1 MLSIRKIGII
11 GRAYR
16 HLNRYRHILT
26 VLFKYGFGDL
36 VDILKIEQYLEIGL
50 QMISRKR
57 REQVEKLSRAERV
70 RMVMEELG
78 PTFIKLGQILSTR
91 PDLIPVEF
99 IQELSKLQDNV
110 PPFPYTEARQIIESE
125 LGKPIA
131 DIFQHFENTP
141 LAAASIGQVHRALLK
156 DDEEVVIKVQRP
168 GIRKIIEVDLE
179 IMLHLASLMERHLE
193 ELQVHRPV
201 RIVQEFART
210 LGKEIDYTIEASHIE
225 RFARQSMDDPTVYV
239 PKVFRDTT
247 TERVLTMEY
256 IDGIKASEIDR
267 IEREGLDRK
276 IITTR
281 GADLILRQI
290 FDHGF
295 FHADPHPG
303 NIFVLPDNV
312 ICLIDFGMM
321 GYIDRQTR
329 ESFADL
335 IYSVIHQ
342 DEFKATQI
350 LLKLTEYDEKPD
362 VRALERDL
370 TDFIGQYLYVPLKDL
385 QMEKLLHQLLKIL
398 SRHRLQIPQ
407 DLFLMMKALA
417 TVEGIGLL
425 LDPDFEMIKQTTPFI
440 QRVRM
445 ARYHPKRMTDDIV
458 RSGIEFVQLMQEIP
472 GETREI
478 LEQMKQGK
486 IKMEFKHKGLEPM
499 LSTYD
504 QISNRIAFAIVIAA
518 LIIGSALIVL
528 SKTPPFL
535 FGISVI
541 GIIGFLAAAVMGLWL
556 LIAIL
561 KKGRLW
567 GP

>member
-110 PPFPYTEARQIIESE
+110 PSFPYPEARQIIESE
-125 LGKPIA
+125 IGRPLE

-141 LAAASIGQVHRALLK
+141 LAAASIGQVHRAQLK
-156 DDEEVVIKVQRP
+156 DGEEAVVKVQRP

-210 LGKEIDYTIEASHIE
+210 LEKEIDYTIETSHIE

-247 TERVLTMEY
+247 TERILTMEY

-276 IITTR
+276 IITAR

-290 FDHGF
+290 FDYGF

-312 ICLIDFGMM
+312 ICYIDFGMM
-321 GYIDRQTR
+321 GSIDRQTR

-335 IYSVIHQ
+335 IYTVIHH
-342 DEFKATQI
+342 DESRATQI

-362 VRALERDL
+362 VRVLERDL
-370 TDFIGQYLYVPLKDL
+370 TEFIGQHLYVPLKDL

-407 DLFLMMKALA
+407 NLFLMMKALA

-425 LDPDFEMIKQTTPFI
+425 LDPDFEMIKQTIPFI
-440 QRVRM
+440 QRVKM
-445 ARYHPKRMTDDIV
+445 ARYHPKRMANDII
-458 RSGIEFVQLMQEIP
+458 RSGVEFVQLMQEIP

-486 IKMEFKHKGLEPM
+486 IKMEFEHKGLEPM

-535 FGISVI
+535 FGISFI
-541 GIIGFLAAAVMGLWL
+541 GIIGFLAAALMGLWL

-561 KKGRLW
+561 KKGKL
-567 GP
+567 

>member
-78 PTFIKLGQILSTR
+78 PTFVKLGQILSTR
-91 PDLIPVEF
+91 PDLISVEF

-125 LGKPIA
+125 LGRPLE
-131 DIFQHFENTP
+131 DIFQHFEDTP
-141 LAAASIGQVHRALLK
+141 LAAASIGQVHRAQLK
-156 DDEEVVIKVQRP
+156 DGEEVVVKVQRP
-168 GIRKIIEVDLE
+168 GIRKTIEVDLE

-210 LGKEIDYTIEASHIE
+210 LEKEIDYTIEASHIE

-247 TERVLTMEY
+247 TERILTMEY

-276 IITTR
+276 IITAR

-290 FDHGF
+290 FDYGF

-312 ICLIDFGMM
+312 ICYIDFGMM
-321 GYIDRQTR
+321 GSIDRQTR
-329 ESFADL
+329 EDFADL
-335 IYSVIHQ
+335 IHTVVHH
-342 DEFKATQI
+342 DESMATQM

-362 VRALERDL
+362 VRVLERDL
-370 TDFIGQYLYVPLKDL
+370 TEFIGQHLYVPLKDL
-385 QMEKLLHQLLKIL
+385 QMEKLLQQLLKIL
-398 SRHRLQIPQ
+398 SRHRLQISQ

-425 LDPDFEMIKQTTPFI
+425 LDPDFEMIKQTIPFI
-440 QRVRM
+440 QRVKM
-445 ARYHPKRMTDDIV
+445 ARYHPKRMANDII
-458 RSGIEFVQLMQEIP
+458 RSGVEFVQLMQEIP

-486 IKMEFKHKGLEPM
+486 IKIEFKHKGLEPM

-535 FGISVI
+535 FGISFI
-541 GIIGFLAAAVMGLWL
+541 G
-556 LIAIL
+556 
-561 KKGRLW
+561 
-567 GP
+567 

>member
-1 MLSIRKIGII
+1 MLSIRKIGIV

-16 HLNRYRHILT
+16 HLNRYRHILA

-78 PTFIKLGQILSTR
+78 PTFVKLGQILSTR
-91 PDLIPVEF
+91 PDLISVEF
-99 IQELSKLQDNV
+99 IQELSKLQDHV
-110 PPFPYTEARQIIESE
+110 PPFPYSEARQIIESE
-125 LGKPIA
+125 LGRPLE
-131 DIFQHFENTP
+131 DIFQHFEDTP
-141 LAAASIGQVHRALLK
+141 LAAASIGQVHKAQLK
-156 DDEEVVIKVQRP
+156 DSEEVVVKVQRP

-210 LGKEIDYTIEASHIE
+210 LGKEIDYTLEALHIE
-225 RFARQSMDDPTVYV
+225 RFARQFMDDPTVYV

-276 IITTR
+276 IITAR

-290 FDHGF
+290 FDYGF

-312 ICLIDFGMM
+312 ICYIDFGMM
-321 GYIDRQTR
+321 GSIDRQTR
-329 ESFADL
+329 EDFADL
-335 IYSVIHQ
+335 IYSMVHH
-342 DEFKATQI
+342 DESRATQI
-350 LLKLTEYDEKPD
+350 LLKLTEYDKKPD
-362 VRALERDL
+362 VRVLERDL
-370 TDFIGQYLYVPLKDL
+370 TEFIGQHLYVPLKDL
-385 QMEKLLHQLLKIL
+385 QMDKLLQQILKMI

-407 DLFLMMKALA
+407 NLFLMMKALA
-417 TVEGIGLL
+417 TVEGVGLL
-425 LDPDFEMIKQTTPFI
+425 LDPDFEMIKQTIPFI
-440 QRVRM
+440 RRVKM
-445 ARYHPKRMTDDIV
+445 ARYQPKRMADDIV
-458 RSGIEFVQLMQEIP
+458 RFGVEFVQLMQEIP

-478 LEQMKQGK
+478 LGQMKQGK
-486 IKMEFKHKGLEPM
+486 IKMEFEHRGLEPM
-499 LSTYD
+499 LSTHD

-535 FGISVI
+535 FGISLI
-541 GIIGFLAAAVMGLWL
+541 GIIGFLAAALMGLWL

-561 KKGRLW
+561 KKGKL
-567 GP
+567 

>member
-110 PPFPYTEARQIIESE
+110 PSFPYPEARQIIESE
-125 LGKPIA
+125 IGRPLE

-141 LAAASIGQVHRALLK
+141 LAAASIGQVHRAQLK
-156 DDEEVVIKVQRP
+156 DGEEVVVKVQRP

-210 LGKEIDYTIEASHIE
+210 LEKEIDYTIETSHIE

-247 TERVLTMEY
+247 TERILTMEY

-276 IITTR
+276 IITAR

-290 FDHGF
+290 FDYGF

-312 ICLIDFGMM
+312 ICYIDFGMM
-321 GYIDRQTR
+321 GSIDRQTR

-335 IYSVIHQ
+335 IYTVIHH
-342 DEFKATQI
+342 DESRATQI

-362 VRALERDL
+362 VRVLERDL
-370 TDFIGQYLYVPLKDL
+370 TEFIGQHLYVPLKDL
-385 QMEKLLHQLLKIL
+385 QMEKLLQQILKMI

-407 DLFLMMKALA
+407 NLFLMMKALA

-425 LDPDFEMIKQTTPFI
+425 LDPDFEMIKQTIPFI
-440 QRVRM
+440 QRVKM
-445 ARYHPKRMTDDIV
+445 ARYHPKRMANDII
-458 RSGIEFVQLMQEIP
+458 RSGVEFVQLMQEIP

-486 IKMEFKHKGLEPM
+486 IKMEFEHKGLEPM

-535 FGISVI
+535 FGISFI
-541 GIIGFLAAAVMGLWL
+541 GIIGFLAAALMGLWL

-561 KKGRLW
+561 KKGKL
-567 GP
+567 

>member
-110 PPFPYTEARQIIESE
+110 PSFPYTEARQIIESE
-125 LGKPIA
+125 IGRPIE

-141 LAAASIGQVHRALLK
+141 LAAASIGQVHRAQLE
-156 DDEEVVIKVQRP
+156 DGEEVVVKVQRP
-168 GIRKIIEVDLE
+168 GIHRTIEVDLE

-193 ELQVHRPV
+193 ELQVHHPV

-210 LGKEIDYTIEASHIE
+210 LEKEIDYTIEASHIE

-247 TERVLTMEY
+247 TKRILTMEY
-256 IDGIKASEIDR
+256 IDGIKASKIDR

-276 IITTR
+276 IITAR

-290 FDHGF
+290 FDYGF

-312 ICLIDFGMM
+312 ICYIDFGMM
-321 GYIDRQTR
+321 GSIDRQTR
-329 ESFADL
+329 EAFADFV
-335 IYSVIHQ
+335 YTVIHH
-342 DEFKATQI
+342 DESMATQT

-362 VRALERDL
+362 VRVLERDL
-370 TDFIGQYLYVPLKDL
+370 TEFIGQHLYVPLKDL
-385 QMEKLLHQLLKIL
+385 QMEKLLQQIL
-398 SRHRLQIPQ
+398 NMISRHRLQIPQ
-407 DLFLMMKALA
+407 NLFLMMKALA

-425 LDPDFEMIKQTTPFI
+425 LDPDFEMIKQTIPFI
-440 QRVRM
+440 RRVKM
-445 ARYHPKRMTDDIV
+445 ARYHPKRMADDIV
-458 RSGIEFVQLMQEIP
+458 RSGVEFVQLMQEIP

-486 IKMEFKHKGLEPM
+486 IKMEFEHKGLEPM

-528 SKTPPFL
+528 SKTPPFM
-535 FGISVI
+535 FGISFI
-541 GIIGFLAAAVMGLWL
+541 GIIGFLAAALLGLWL

-561 KKGRLW
+561 KKGRL
-567 GP
+567 

>member
-110 PPFPYTEARQIIESE
+110 PSFPYPEARQIIESE
-125 LGKPIA
+125 IGRPLE

-141 LAAASIGQVHRALLK
+141 LAAASIGQVHRAQLK
-156 DDEEVVIKVQRP
+156 DGEEVVVKVQRP

-210 LGKEIDYTIEASHIE
+210 LEKEIDYTIETSHIE

-247 TERVLTMEY
+247 TERILTMEY

-276 IITTR
+276 IITAR

-290 FDHGF
+290 FDYGF

-312 ICLIDFGMM
+312 ICYIDFGMM
-321 GYIDRQTR
+321 GSIDRQTR

-335 IYSVIHQ
+335 IYTVIHH
-342 DEFKATQI
+342 DESRATQI

-362 VRALERDL
+362 VRVLERDL
-370 TDFIGQYLYVPLKDL
+370 TEFIGQHLYVPLKDL
-385 QMEKLLHQLLKIL
+385 QMEKLLQQILKMI

-407 DLFLMMKALA
+407 NLFLMMKALA

-425 LDPDFEMIKQTTPFI
+425 LDPDFEMIKQTIPFI
-440 QRVRM
+440 QRVKM
-445 ARYHPKRMTDDIV
+445 ARYHPKRMANDII
-458 RSGIEFVQLMQEIP
+458 RSGVEFVQLMQEIP

-486 IKMEFKHKGLEPM
+486 IKMEFEHKGLEPM

-535 FGISVI
+535 FGISFI

-561 KKGRLW
+561 KKGKL
-567 GP
+567 

>member
-78 PTFIKLGQILSTR
+78 PTFVKLGQILSTR
-91 PDLIPVEF
+91 PDLISVEF

-110 PPFPYTEARQIIESE
+110 PSFPYSEARQIIKFE
-125 LGKPIA
+125 LGRPVE
-131 DIFQHFENTP
+131 DIFQHFEDTP
-141 LAAASIGQVHRALLK
+141 LAAASIGQVHKAQLK
-156 DDEEVVIKVQRP
+156 DGEEVVVKVQRP
-168 GIRKIIEVDLE
+168 GIRKTIEVDLE

-225 RFARQSMDDPTVYV
+225 RFARQSVDDPTVYV

-256 IDGIKASEIDR
+256 IDGIKASEIDS

-276 IITTR
+276 IITAR

-290 FDHGF
+290 FDYGF

-312 ICLIDFGMM
+312 ICYIDFGMM
-321 GYIDRQTR
+321 GSIDRQAR
-329 ESFADL
+329 EEFADFV
-335 IYSVIHQ
+335 YTVVIQH
-342 DEFKATQI
+342 DESMATQM

-362 VRALERDL
+362 VRVLERDL
-370 TDFIGQYLYVPLKDL
+370 TDFIGQYFYVPLKDL
-385 QMEKLLHQLLKIL
+385 QMEKLLQQILKMI

-407 DLFLMMKALA
+407 NLFLMMKALA

-425 LDPDFEMIKQTTPFI
+425 LDPDFEMIKQTIPFI
-440 QRVRM
+440 RRVKM
-445 ARYHPKRMTDDIV
+445 ARYHPKRMADDIV
-458 RSGIEFVQLMQEIP
+458 RSGVEFVQLMQEIP

-486 IKMEFKHKGLEPM
+486 IKMEFEHRGLEPM
-499 LSTYD
+499 LSTHD

-535 FGISVI
+535 FGISFI

-561 KKGRLW
+561 KKGKL
-567 GP
+567 